1 MKCHYISIISKIS
14 ILSSGFWSEQIASKK
29 NQDQGNN
36 GGGFFL
42 SAVCVITADV
52 WGSVRAQA
60 KEEGEKCRQL
70 NGMCKQESF
79 HDSQPPYVLQSVGTT
94 RLCTVLVVFRYSFP
108 LAAFSPPCIDRR
120 DRKWRCG
127 EFSSSLQTHGNIWP
141 SSVAPDVGLSATL
154 FRSQRY

>member
-1 MKCHYISIISKIS
+1 MPLYIHNIQDIHLVFW
-14 ILSSGFWSEQIASKK
+14 ILIRANCIKEEPGSREQWRSF
-29 NQDQGNN
+29 
-36 GGGFFL
+36 FFL

-52 WGSVRAQA
+52 CGSVRAQA

-94 RLCTVLVVFRYSFP
+94 RLGTVLVVFRYSFP

-127 EFSSSLQTHGNIWP
+127 KFSSSLQTHGNI
-141 SSVAPDVGLSATL
+141 
-154 FRSQRY
+154 